1 MSEVDL
7 YTYIISRTV
16 STIFRSL
23 PVISPVTMK
32 EVNTFFDADVASL
45 FVTFHLSML
54 PLSVIYA
61 DCPASTGLSEALV
74 YMMHR
79 GVEKGGF
86 WGRYCTY
93 S

>member
-1 MSEVDL
+1 MGEVDL

-45 FVTFHLSML
+45 FVTFHLSMI

-61 DCPASTGLSEALV
+61 ECAASKGLSKPLI
-74 YMMHR
+74 
-79 GVEKGGF
+79 F
-86 WGRYCTY
+86 WGAIAPTL
-93 S
+93 SAIVVTPTS